1 MSATMTLIGLYNYQD
16 DLFDDLSL
24 PDGIDK
30 QTFIEN
36 LLLRSGEFQ
45 LLYPD
50 GDFMKSAIV
59 AWGRKWFPTFTR
71 WVSALAIEYDPL
83 ENYDRREE
91 WQDTVNA
98 KTTGSSSG
106 STSGSASGSTGGTTG
121 STTTNSVS
129 AYDGGTAY
137 TPKDQTVL
145 SGTDSSTS
153 SSTSSSTNSSSNSSQ
168 ENRGAKHE
176 GRTHGNI
183 GVTTSQQMLISEL
196 DLGYWNLYERMIG
209 LFLTEF
215 VLPIY

>member
-16 DLFDDLSL
+16 DLFDDLIL
-24 PDGIDK
+24 PDEIDK
-30 QTFIEN
+30 QTFIDN
-36 LLLRSGEFQ
+36 LLLRSGDFQ
-45 LLYPD
+45 LLYPS
-50 GDFMKSAIV
+50 GDFMKPAIG
-59 AWGRKWFPTFTR
+59 AWGRKWFPTFSR
-71 WVSALAIEYDPL
+71 WVSALSIEYDPL

-98 KTTGSSSG
+98 KTTGSS
-106 STSGSASGSTGGTTG
+106 SGSASGSTGGTTG

-153 SSTSSSTNSSSNSSQ
+153 SSTSSSSNSSQ

-176 GRTHGNI
+176 GRTHGNL

>member
-24 PDGIDK
+24 PEGIDK
-30 QTFIEN
+30 QTFIDN
-36 LLLRSGEFQ
+36 LLLRSGDFQ
-45 LLYPD
+45 LLYPS
-50 GDFMKSAIV
+50 GDFMKPAIG
-59 AWGRKWFPTFTR
+59 AWSRKWFPTFTR

-98 KTTGSSSG
+98 K
-106 STSGSASGSTGGTTG
+106 TSGSASGSTGGTTG

-153 SSTSSSTNSSSNSSQ
+153 SSSSSSQ

-183 GVTTSQQMLISEL
+183 GVTSSQQLLVSEL

>member
-24 PDGIDK
+24 PEGIDK
-30 QTFIEN
+30 QTFIDN
-36 LLLRSGEFQ
+36 LLLRSGDFQ
-45 LLYPD
+45 LLYPN
-50 GDFMKSAIV
+50 GDFMKPAIG
-59 AWGRKWFPTFTR
+59 AWGRKWLATFTR
-71 WVSALAIEYDPL
+71 WVSALSIEYDPL

-98 KTTGSSSG
+98 K
-106 STSGSASGSTGGTTG
+106 TSGSASGSTGGTTG

-153 SSTSSSTNSSSNSSQ
+153 SSTSSSQ

-183 GVTTSQQMLISEL
+183 GVTSSQQLLVSEL